1 MRDFNNFKPSGNNQ
15 NAGAYD
21 MLKNFASKYEGA
33 SKNDLISAIK
43 KEAEKGRRNG
53 TLSNKDIDNF
63 ASMLL
68 PMLNPSQ
75 KAELKKIVE
84 ELKKM

>member
-1 MRDFNNFKPSGNNQ
+1 MRDFNNYKPNGNNQ
-15 NAGAYD
+15 NQGAYD

-33 SKNDLISAIK
+33 SKSDLISAIK

-84 ELKKM
+84 ELKNS

>member
-15 NAGAYD
+15 NQGAYD
-21 MLKNFASKYEGA
+21 MLKSFANKYEGA
-33 SKNDLISAIK
+33 SKSDLISAIK
-43 KEAEKGRRNG
+43 KEAEKGKRNG

-63 ASMLL
+63 ANMLL

-84 ELKKM
+84 ELKKT